1 MRTEKEI
8 RQELKDLFEED
19 NALFN
24 ETIEE
29 LDSYNGYLGDDR
41 YYFMEEI
48 NGLPNY
54 YGYNVTDILYRVL
67 CGYNQD
73 EYTTDGYG
81 EKHYGSFNPNCDYF
95 KFNGYGNLV
104 SAWDKDYSDYLDDYF
119 IDSLLENRSHLNI
132 DADIEALLDELENAE
147 QGEEK

>member
-19 NALFN
+19 IELFN

-29 LDSYNGYLGDDR
+29 LDSYNDYLGDDR

-48 NGLPNY
+48 DELLSD
-54 YGYNVTDILYRVL
+54 YNVTDILYRAFY
-67 CGYNQD
+67 GYNQD
-73 EYTTDGYG
+73 EYTTDDYSG
-81 EKHYGSFNPNCDYF
+81 KHYGSFNPNCDYF

-104 SAWDKDYSDYLDDYF
+104 SAWDKDYSDFLDDYF
-119 IDSLLENRSHLNI
+119 IDDLLENRSYLNI
-132 DADIEALLDELENAE
+132 NADVEALLDELENAE
-147 QGEEK
+147 QGEED